1 MMNRKT
7 LCAVGVVAAAF
18 CGSAMAQELPGLPGV
33 PGVPGVPG
41 LPELPTLPEISG
53 SIGAGLG
60 LGLGLPVPGAPEA
73 VGVTIDYSLGG
84 ESIVTPPEVTIEG
97 LPDAPGLPDLP
108 DLPGLPS

>member
-1 MMNRKT
+1 MMNRK
-7 LCAVGVVAAAF
+7 AFVAAGVVAAAF

-60 LGLGLPVPGAPEA
+60 LGLLAGRLRHAPLPQLDFWPDVS
-73 VGVTIDYSLGG
+73 SLVAAYL
-84 ESIVTPPEVTIEG
+84 SRPQ
-97 LPDAPGLPDLP
+97 
-108 DLPGLPS
+108 SHRQSH

>member
-33 PGVPGVPG
+33 PGVPG
-41 LPELPTLPEISG
+41 LPELLTLPEISG

-60 LGLGLPVPGAPEA
+60 LGGLPVPGAPEA
-73 VGVTIDYSLGG
+73 LGVTIDYSLGG

-97 LPDAPGLPDLP
+97 LPDAPGLPELP

>member
-7 LCAVGVVAAAF
+7 LVAAGVVAAAF

-41 LPELPTLPEISG
+41 LPELPTLPEVSG
-53 SIGAGLG
+53 SIGAG

-73 VGVTIDYSLGG
+73 LGVTIDYSLGG
-84 ESIVTPPEVTIEG
+84 ENVVTAPEVTIDG
-97 LPDAPGLPDLP
+97 LPEAPGLPELP

>member
-1 MMNRKT
+1 MMNRKS

-33 PGVPGVPG
+33 PGVPG

-60 LGLGLPVPGAPEA
+60 LGLPVPGAPEA
-73 VGVTIDYSLGG
+73 LGVTIDYSLGG
-84 ESIVTPPEVTIEG
+84 ENIVTPPEVTVEG
-97 LPDAPGLPDLP
+97 LPDAPGLPGLP